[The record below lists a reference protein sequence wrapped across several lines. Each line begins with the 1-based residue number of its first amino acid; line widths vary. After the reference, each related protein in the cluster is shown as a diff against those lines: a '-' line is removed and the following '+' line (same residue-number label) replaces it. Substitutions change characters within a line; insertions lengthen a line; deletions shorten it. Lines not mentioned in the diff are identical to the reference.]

1 MTLKAASPARPN
13 PFTSEYVPAGY
24 VEGLEETHNPAPS
37 TAVMDVIDST
47 PDASP
52 AGIKLAAQAFAR
64 ECAAMVA
71 KEYERFTALV
81 AAGFSRTVT
90 IEFGR
95 SYAKLISADVR
106 GGELSAQSVYAFV
119 DLTNGDILKAA
130 SWAKPAKRARGN
142 VLRADRMQA
151 VTAYGAN
158 YLK

>member
-1 MTLKAASPARPN
+1 MTLSPAARPN
-13 PFTSEYVPAGY
+13 PFTEKYVPASY
-24 VEGLEETHNPAPS
+24 VEELEEAHNQAPS
-37 TAVMDVIDST
+37 TAVLDVIDSA

-71 KEYERFTALV
+71 KEYGRFTALT

-95 SYAKLISADVR
+95 RYAKLISADVR
-106 GGELSAQSVYAFV
+106 CGELSAQSVYCFI

-130 SWAKPAKRARGN
+130 SWAKPAKHARGN
-142 VLRADRMQA
+142 VLRSDRMQS